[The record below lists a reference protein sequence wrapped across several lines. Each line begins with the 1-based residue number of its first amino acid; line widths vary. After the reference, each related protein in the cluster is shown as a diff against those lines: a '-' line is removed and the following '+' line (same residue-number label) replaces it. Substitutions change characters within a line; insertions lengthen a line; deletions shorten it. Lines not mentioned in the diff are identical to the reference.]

1 MNDTLKGAVQK
12 LEQSLQGETSG
23 NKTGLSRAL
32 DAIGEATK
40 VIDMGTQRVSN
51 IVRRLRS
58 FARLDEAELKIGDIH
73 EGLDDTLALLHP
85 QIKHDITMTKEYG
98 DIPPVA
104 CYPGQLNQVFL
115 NLLVNAHQ
123 AIVDKGEIFGKDLPE
138 GRQGTRGD
146 QGQRQRRSEGK
157 TGEDLRPGLHDQ
169 GSGRGDR
176 LRALYLLQDHA
187 RPPGRDSGGDRSRQ
201 RLDFYGGLSRRFGQA
216 TWAHLIGGSFDLGDE
231 LAGVVWLQG
240 YSPANLER

>member
-58 FARLDEAELKIGDIH
+58 FARLDEAELKTGDIH

-123 AIVDKGEIFGKDLPE
+123 AIVDKGEISVRTFLKDGKV
-138 GRQGTRGD
+138 
-146 QGQRQRRSEGK
+146 
-157 TGEDLRPGLHDQ
+157 HV
-169 GSGRGDR
+169 
-176 LRALYLLQDHA
+176 AI
-187 RPPGRDSGGDRSRQ
+187 RDSGKGVPKEKLEKIFDPGFTTKGVGVGTG
-201 RLDFYGGLSRRFGQA
+201 LGLSICYKIMQDHRGEILVE
-216 TWAHLIGGSFDLGDE
+216 TEVGKGSTFTVVFPADLDKLLG
-231 LAGVVWLQG
+231 LT
-240 YSPANLER
+240 